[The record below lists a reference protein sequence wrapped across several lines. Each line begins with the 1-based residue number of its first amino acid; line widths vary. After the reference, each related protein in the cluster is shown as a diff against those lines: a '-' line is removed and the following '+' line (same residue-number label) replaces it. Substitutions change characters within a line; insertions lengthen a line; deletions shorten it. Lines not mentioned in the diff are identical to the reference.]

1 MCQPAGTDK
10 TKLDSVDTLAPACS
24 LTNAEQAGLGRN
36 SFQVCISLG
45 ISLGIITCPNL
56 SQPLE
61 VTKTHFYG
69 KGVNLNFLLSALHKI
84 K

>member
-1 MCQPAGTDK
+1 MCQPASTDK

-24 LTNAEQAGLGRN
+24 LTNAEQVGLGRN
-36 SFQVCISLG
+36 SFQVSISLD
-45 ISLGIITCPNL
+45 IITCPNL

>member
-1 MCQPAGTDK
+1 MCQPASTDK

-24 LTNAEQAGLGRN
+24 LKNAEQAGLGRN
-36 SFQVCISLG
+36 SFQVS

-61 VTKTHFYG
+61 VTKLIFME
-69 KGVNLNFLLSALHKI
+69 KG
-84 K
+84 

>member
-36 SFQVCISLG
+36 SFQV
-45 ISLGIITCPNL
+45 IIILSTLLVPTCPNL
-56 SQPLE
+56 
-61 VTKTHFYG
+61 
-69 KGVNLNFLLSALHKI
+69 
-84 K
+84 

>member
-1 MCQPAGTDK
+1 MCHPAGTDK

-36 SFQVCISLG
+36 SSQVYISLG
-45 ISLGIITCPNL
+45 ISLGITLGIITCPNL

-61 VTKTHFYG
+61 VTKKLLFME
-69 KGVNLNFLLSALHKI
+69 KG
-84 K
+84 

>member
-10 TKLDSVDTLAPACS
+10 TKLGSVDTLAPDCS

-36 SFQVCISLG
+36 SFQVS

-56 SQPLE
+56 FQPLE

>member
-36 SFQVCISLG
+36 SFQVSISLD
-45 ISLGIITCPNL
+45 IITCPNL
-56 SQPLE
+56 SQP
-61 VTKTHFYG
+61 VPTFGSDK
-69 KGVNLNFLLSALHKI
+69 NSFLWKRG
-84 K
+84 